1 MNQNNFLIFLKDEGF
16 LLNFPLNIS
25 INKNDYKNNIISLS
39 NYYKYFLNNSKNSF
53 ILSKNIFNS
62 FVNKDNNKIIKNL
75 KKLLTIYSRKIKIKK
90 FLYFQKFLM
99 KTLENTE
106 VQQTFNFYIKKENIY
121 DKLYKDSLNKNIKLQ
136 YLKQKYINEEEKYT
150 FSPKIN
156 KNYNL
161 TNRNHYYKSNQK
173 YNNNNCF
180 NKSFLLEFFNNYDLQ
195 NKRNKSQP
203 KPIIKRNKSFNKNK
217 ILDDNLINEY
227 NQKFTNLMNKKFLL
241 KQTKSL
247 LNINKNKQ
255 NILNMTDFKI
265 NDKYSNFENKLNT
278 IESKF
283 CNLRN
288 NRSILNTNSH
298 KNTQKVYTF
307 QTGNFNNYYNNED
320 NNNSNSYRS
329 THYKTPK
336 YEVNKN
342 ISMTNLNIKK
352 NINNNNNDSL
362 SRKSST
368 IESKINSSR
377 VGNINYSNYNS
388 FNNSINNGY
397 ISLNGHKIYERNNNK
412 INNKNNCN
420 EDLFQTSLQ
429 SISDSKYFDIAN
441 RYLTGD
447 DSLEKFEFLY
457 KEQINRKK
465 MLLMN
470 KNLYEEENKK

>member
-1 MNQNNFLIFLKDEGF
+1 MNQNNFLIFLNNEGF
-16 LLNFPLNIS
+16 LLNFPLSIS

-75 KKLLTIYSRKIKIKK
+75 KKLLTIYSKKLKNLK
-90 FLYFQKFLM
+90 FLYFQKYLM
-99 KTLENTE
+99 KTLDSTE

-156 KNYNL
+156 KNYIL

-173 YNNNNCF
+173 YNNENNF
-180 NKSFLLEFFNNYDLQ
+180 NNSFLFKFFKNYEFK

-203 KPIIKRNKSFNKNK
+203 KPNINRNRSFNKNK
-217 ILDDNLINEY
+217 ILDDDIINEY
-227 NQKFTNLMNKKFLL
+227 NQKFTNLMNKKLLL
-241 KQTKSL
+241 KKAKSL

-265 NDKYSNFENKLNT
+265 NDKYSKFETNLNT

-298 KNTQKVYTF
+298 KNTQKVF
-307 QTGNFNNYYNNED
+307 QKGNFNNYYNNNED
-320 NNNSNSYRS
+320 NNNSSSYRS

-342 ISMTNLNIKK
+342 ISMTNLNLKK

-397 ISLNGHKIYERNNNK
+397 ISLNGHKIYERNNN
-412 INNKNNCN
+412 NNNCN
-420 EDLFQTSLQ
+420 ENLYQTSLQ

-447 DSLEKFEFLY
+447 DSLDKFEFLY

>member
-62 FVNKDNNKIIKNL
+62 FVNKDNIKIIKIL
-75 KKLLTIYSRKIKIKK
+75 KKLLTIYSRKLKIKK
-90 FLYFQKFLM
+90 FLYFKKYLM
-99 KTLENTE
+99 KSIENKE
-106 VQQTFNFYIKKENIY
+106 VEQTFNFNIKKENIY
-121 DKLYKDSLNKNIKLQ
+121 DKLYNDSLNKNIKLE
-136 YLKQKYINEEEKYT
+136 YLKQKYLNEEEKYT

-161 TNRNHYYKSNQK
+161 TYRNHYYNSNQK
-173 YNNNNCF
+173 FNEKKCF
-180 NKSFLLEFFNNYDLQ
+180 NNSILFKYFNDYEIQ

-203 KPIIKRNKSFNKNK
+203 KPNVKINKSFSNKK
-217 ILDDNLINEY
+217 LLDDNLINEY
-227 NQKFTNLMNKKFLL
+227 NQKFTNLMNKKLLL
-241 KQTKSL
+241 KKAKSL

-265 NDKYSNFENKLNT
+265 NDKYSKFETNLNT

-298 KNTQKVYTF
+298 KNTQKVF
-307 QTGNFNNYYNNED
+307 QKGNFNNYYNNED

-397 ISLNGHKIYERNNNK
+397 ISLNGHKIYERNNN
-412 INNKNNCN
+412 NNNCN
-420 EDLFQTSLQ
+420 ENLYQTSLQ

-470 KNLYEEENKK
+470 KNLYEDENKK

>member
-1 MNQNNFLIFLKDEGF
+1 MNQNNFLTFLNNEGF

-62 FVNKDNNKIIKNL
+62 FVNKDNNKIIKIL
-75 KKLLTIYSRKIKIKK
+75 KKLLTIYSRKLKIKK
-90 FLYFQKFLM
+90 FLYFQKYLM
-99 KTLENTE
+99 KSIENKE
-106 VQQTFNFYIKKENIY
+106 VEQTFNFYIKKENIY
-121 DKLYKDSLNKNIKLQ
+121 DKLYNDSLNRNIKLE
-136 YLKQKYINEEEKYT
+136 YLKQKYLNEEEKYT

-156 KNYNL
+156 KNYNVIH
-161 TNRNHYYKSNQK
+161 RNHYYNSNQK
-173 YNNNNCF
+173 SNEKKCF
-180 NKSFLLEFFNNYDLQ
+180 NNSILFKYFNDYEIQ

-203 KPIIKRNKSFNKNK
+203 KPNIKINRSFSNKKL
-217 ILDDNLINEY
+217 LDDNLINEY
-227 NQKFTNLMNKKFLL
+227 NQKFTNLMNKKLLL
-241 KQTKSL
+241 KKTKSL

-265 NDKYSNFENKLNT
+265 NDKYSNFVTNLNT

-283 CNLRN
+283 CNLKN
-288 NRSILNTNSH
+288 NRSILNTNTH
-298 KNTQKVYTF
+298 KSIQKIYTF
-307 QTGNFNNYYNNED
+307 QNGKNFNNYYNNED

-342 ISMTNLNIKK
+342 MSMTNLNIKK

-397 ISLNGHKIYERNNNK
+397 MSLNGHKIFEKNNN
-412 INNKNNCN
+412 NNNYN
-420 EDLFQTSLQ
+420 EDLYQTSLQ
-429 SISDSKYFDIAN
+429 SISDSKYFDMAN

-447 DSLEKFEFLY
+447 DSLDKFEFLY

>member
-1 MNQNNFLIFLKDEGF
+1 MNQNNFLIFLNNEGF

-62 FVNKDNNKIIKNL
+62 FVNKDNNKIVKIL

-90 FLYFQKFLM
+90 FLYFQKYLM
-99 KTLENTE
+99 KSIENKE
-106 VQQTFNFYIKKENIY
+106 VQQTFNFNIKKENIY
-121 DKLYKDSLNKNIKLQ
+121 DKLYKDSLNKNIKLE
-136 YLKQKYINEEEKYT
+136 YLKQKYMDEEEKYT

-156 KNYNL
+156 TNYNL
-161 TNRNHYYKSNQK
+161 TNRNHYYKLNQK
-173 YNNNNCF
+173 YNEKKCF
-180 NKSFLLEFFNNYDLQ
+180 NNSFLFKYFNNYDLQ
-195 NKRNKSQP
+195 NRRNKSQP
-203 KPIIKRNKSFNKNK
+203 KPNIKINKSFSKKK

-227 NQKFTNLMNKKFLL
+227 NQKFTYLMNKKLLL
-241 KQTKSL
+241 KKTKSL
-247 LNINKNKQ
+247 LNINKSKQ

-265 NDKYSNFENKLNT
+265 NDKYSNFENLNT

-283 CNLRN
+283 CKLSN
-288 NRSILNTNSH
+288 NRSILNTNTH
-298 KNTQKVYTF
+298 KNTQKIYTF
-307 QTGNFNNYYNNED
+307 QTGKNFNNYYNNED

-329 THYKTPK
+329 TNYKTPK

-342 ISMTNLNIKK
+342 ISITNLNLKN
-352 NINNNNNDSL
+352 NINNNNNDSF

-368 IESKINSSR
+368 IETKINSSR

-388 FNNSINNGY
+388 INNSINNGY
-397 ISLNGHKIYERNNNK
+397 INLNGNKIFERNNN
-412 INNKNNCN
+412 INNNNN
-420 EDLFQTSLQ
+420 YKEDSYHTSLQ
-429 SISDSKYFDIAN
+429 SISDSKCFDMAN

-457 KEQINRKK
+457 KDQINRKK

-470 KNLYEEENKK
+470 KNLYEDNKK